1 MVDGNGRCPEMQ
13 DKRRGPAFLGRPCF
27 KTRRRQN
34 GRDDTAAAKGVKV
47 VKMTMYAK
55 PGARI
60 LFLDMDSVEV
70 QHNVLRRVL
79 EATKHPANPLIP
91 LGDAYEWDS
100 LQAAP

>member
-1 MVDGNGRCPEMQ
+1 MPWDAGLEE
-13 DKRRGPAFLGRPCF
+13 RPWLPWQAPDQSF
-27 KTRRRQN
+27 NPYFRIRRRPN
-34 GRDDTAAAKGVKV
+34 GQEDTAVVKGVRI
-47 VKMTMYAK
+47 VKMTMNAK

-70 QHNVLRRVL
+70 QHNVLQRVL